1 MELAVTRPLIRR
13 KAKLGS
19 AITTVWAE
27 LVEVVVE
34 DEELELPLVGVVVVH
49 QPVEVEVLPVVV
61 VVLVE
66 LVVLVVEVLA
76 GVETG
81 R

>member
-1 MELAVTRPLIRR
+1 M
-13 KAKLGS
+13 
-19 AITTVWAE
+19 
-27 LVEVVVE
+27 VE